1 MNQGSK
7 LRKHV
12 HEDDRPPRNCTC
24 CRSVQP
30 AKGGH
35 YVEYNGGINRKW
47 VCAKCLK
54 TNGDYNECD

>member
-12 HEDDRPPRNCTC
+12 HEDDRPPRICTC

-30 AKGGH
+30 VKGGL
-35 YVEYNGGINRKW
+35 YVEYNGGLNRRW
-47 VCAKCLK
+47 VCARCLK
-54 TNGDYNECD
+54 IHGDYNECD